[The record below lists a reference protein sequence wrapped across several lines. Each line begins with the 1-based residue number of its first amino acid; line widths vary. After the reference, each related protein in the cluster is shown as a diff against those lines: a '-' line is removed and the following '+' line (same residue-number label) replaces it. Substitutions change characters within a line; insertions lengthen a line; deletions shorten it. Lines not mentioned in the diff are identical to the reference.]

1 MEFKMK
7 AANCDTNF
15 DFTLNL
21 SEINKFDVY
30 YLDSKVK
37 FNDEF
42 ITFNK
47 LCDKL
52 ANFDNIYVKDS
63 DNFFSDCIDDDT
75 IYEKWDE
82 LCDIC
87 SELEDLAHN
96 TELLMDS
103 FKQFKVVFAD
113 TYTIELSELEYNT
126 KANVLWTIYYAIHEI
141 DLPDGY

>member
-1 MEFKMK
+1 MEFKMR
-7 AANCDTNF
+7 AYNVDTNLE
-15 DFTLNL
+15 FTLNL

-37 FNDEF
+37 FNDKF

-52 ANFDNIYVKDS
+52 TNFDNIYVKDS
-63 DNFFSDCIDDDT
+63 NNFFSDCIDDDT
-75 IYEKWDE
+75 IYEKWDD

-96 TELLMDS
+96 TQILKES
-103 FKQFKVVFAD
+103 FKQFKVVFFD
-113 TYTIELSELEYNT
+113 IHTIQLSEDEFT
-126 KANVLWTIYYAIHEI
+126 DKANVLWKLFYAIHEI

>member
-7 AANCDTNF
+7 ASNCDERF
-15 DFTLNL
+15 DFTLDL
-21 SEINKFDVY
+21 SEIKKFDVY

-37 FNDEF
+37 FNDKV
-42 ITFNK
+42 ITFNR

-52 ANFDNIYVKDS
+52 ANFNNIYVKDS
-63 DNFFSDCIDDDT
+63 DNFFSDCIDDDA
-75 IYEKWDE
+75 IYEKWDK

-103 FKQFKVVFAD
+103 FKQFKVVFFD
-113 TYTIELSELEYNT
+113 THTIDIEELEYNT